1 MAWFY
6 DLAVAPLVS
15 EQIQV
20 SLRSGKKKN
29 NKALNPTSF
38 YSVQSGAQ

>member
-20 SLRSGKKKN
+20 SLRSGKKK
-29 NKALNPTSF
+29 KQ
-38 YSVQSGAQ
+38 QSS